1 MAAPTR
7 KHYGGIF
14 SSLWISLIRALK
26 TYSNSL
32 NDSSQ
37 RQLQKK
43 LCDKIMHA
51 IFHMTTLCTDRDLES
66 KRVQLIFKTEF
77 LFLGK
82 QIHNAR
88 HALFVGRETET
99 YEEKDVE
106 NAYDNFS
113 QLLISLTPEHIS
125 RQQRMEFEELVKPAS
140 IYETCDDEII
150 KGT

>member
-1 MAAPTR
+1 MPSIRTTDAKAKTIELYCALLHILQHSTNFKVRINSCAALMAAPTR

-26 TYSNSL
+26 IYSKSL

-51 IFHMTTLCTDRDLES
+51 IFHMTTLCTVRDLES

-82 QIHNAR
+82 QIHDAR
-88 HALFVGRETET
+88 HALF
-99 YEEKDVE
+99 
-106 NAYDNFS
+106 
-113 QLLISLTPEHIS
+113 
-125 RQQRMEFEELVKPAS
+125 
-140 IYETCDDEII
+140 
-150 KGT
+150 